1 MSINIINII
10 KITHKRPYKKS
21 KIHSNSDIKE
31 SSAEF
36 NQFNLYPVRKNMSL
50 FYVCAPFILTTEPE
64 IEEKQ
69 LHDSVY
75 KYSLREGYYS
85 SAQHVHIF

>member
-1 MSINIINII
+1 
-10 KITHKRPYKKS
+10 
-21 KIHSNSDIKE
+21 
-31 SSAEF
+31 
-36 NQFNLYPVRKNMSL
+36 MSL
-50 FYVCAPFILTTEPE
+50 FYVCAPLILTTEPE

-75 KYSLREGYYS
+75 KYSLQEGYYS